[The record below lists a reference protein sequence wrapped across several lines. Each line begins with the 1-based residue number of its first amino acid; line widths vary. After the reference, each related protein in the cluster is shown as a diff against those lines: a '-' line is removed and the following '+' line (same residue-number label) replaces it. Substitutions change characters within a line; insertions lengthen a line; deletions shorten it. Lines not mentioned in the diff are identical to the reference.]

1 MRQAGW
7 RLRLVVFV
15 TLLAGATQFGLPLLR
30 PAAAFAFLLV
40 CPGAALMGFIRLR
53 SVVADVVLSVAL
65 SFALAALV
73 AGTTVLLG
81 SWPLE
86 AAFWFLLG
94 MTLLCSAAQ
103 LHARADRTPGT

>member
-1 MRQAGW
+1 MSRTGW
-7 RLRLVVFV
+7 RLGLVLCV
-15 TLLAGATQFGLPLLR
+15 TLLAGVTQFGLPLLR

-40 CPGAALMGFIRLR
+40 CPGAALMGFVRLG

-86 AAFWFLLG
+86 AAFWFLVG
-94 MTLLCSAAQ
+94 VTLLCSAAQ
-103 LHARADRTPGT
+103 LRAQDL